1 MKFCLKGLGLAVALT
16 LANTGLAAPQ
26 LLDKVAVIVDD
37 AIIMESEIDERTA
50 GVLANIR
57 KQGMAEPD
65 TAELR
70 QQIIERLIVESLQ
83 MQMAERAG
91 VRIPDAQLNEA
102 MANIAAQ
109 NKMDLDQFRAA
120 LQADGISF
128 LGMRENVRQE
138 MIIKRVQQ
146 GNVNGRIQISEQ
158 EVENFLQ
165 SEEGQKLTA
174 PNYRVA
180 HFMVS
185 SDGSAAQSAKAKAAA
200 ELAAQRLRDGMAF
213 EKMLAQGSINGMET
227 GGSDLGWRKADELP
241 GAFSDV
247 VPTLE
252 VGQVSEPLEAGG
264 NWHVLKLVQQQ
275 GGEKR
280 MIDQL
285 QVRHILIKPSEIL
298 TDEQAEQKMNK
309 LYEQIISGEADFAE
323 LAREHSEDIGS
334 AMEGGD
340 LGWTQAGQM
349 VPAFDAMMWET
360 EVDEV
365 SKPFRSK
372 FGWHIMRVEGKRSQD
387 MSDEMATRIASNFI
401 YQRKFEEELGAW
413 LQKIRDEAYVDIK

>member
-1 MKFCLKGLGLAVALT
+1 MNIWIKRLGLATAMSVA
-16 LANTGLAAPQ
+16 GFSQAAPQ

-37 AIIMESEIDERTA
+37 AIIMESEIVERTK
-50 GVLANIR
+50 GVMANI
-57 KQGMAEPD
+57 KQQGVAEPD
-65 TAELR
+65 AADLR

-102 MANIAAQ
+102 MTGIAKQ
-109 NKMDLDQFRAA
+109 NGMDLDQFRAA
-120 LQADGISF
+120 LQADNVSF
-128 LGMRENVRQE
+128 LNMRENVRQE
-138 MIIKRVQQ
+138 MIVKRVQQ

-158 EVENFLQ
+158 EVDNFLQ

-180 HFMVS
+180 HLLVS
-185 SDGSAAQSAKAKAAA
+185 SDGSAPQNAQAEAAA
-200 ELAAQRLRDGMAF
+200 ELAVQRLRDGVSF
-213 EKMLAQGSINGMET
+213 EKLAAQGVINGVQVV
-227 GGSDLGWRKADELP
+227 GNDLGWRKRTDLP
-241 GAFSDV
+241 SAFVDV

-252 VGQVSEPLEAGG
+252 VGQVAEPLEAGG
-264 NWHVLKLVQQQ
+264 NWHVLKLMQQQ
-275 GGEKR
+275 GGQKR
-280 MIDQL
+280 LIDQR
-285 QVRHILIKPSEIL
+285 QVRHILIKPSAIL
-298 TDEQAEQKMNK
+298 TDEQAEQKMQK
-309 LYEQIISGEADFAE
+309 LYQQIVDGEADFAD

-340 LGWTQAGQM
+340 LGWTPAGKM

-360 EVDEV
+360 PVDTL

-372 FGWHIMRVEGKRSQD
+372 FGWHILRVEGARSKD
-387 MSDEMATRIASNFI
+387 MSGEMANRIASNYI

>member
-1 MKFCLKGLGLAVALT
+1 MKFCLKGLGLAAALT

-200 ELAAQRLRDGMAF
+200 ELAAQRLRDGVAF

-372 FGWHIMRVEGKRSQD
+372 FGWHILRVEGKRSQD